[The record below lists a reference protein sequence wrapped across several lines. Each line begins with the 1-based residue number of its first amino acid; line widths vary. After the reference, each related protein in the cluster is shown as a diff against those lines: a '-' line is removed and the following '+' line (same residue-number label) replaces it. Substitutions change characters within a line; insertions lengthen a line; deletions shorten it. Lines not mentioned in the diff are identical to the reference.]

1 MRVVLCHFR
10 EKYPAMYKGLITK
23 MEVIREIAEARVGL
37 GTVNR
42 DRSFVLSL
50 LIFSK
55 SHPAAVTQWRA

>member
-1 MRVVLCHFR
+1 MLSVH
-10 EKYPAMYKGLITK
+10 KGLITK
-23 MEVIREIAEARVGL
+23 IEVIREIAEARVGL

-55 SHPAAVTQWRA
+55 AATTAAVTQRRA